1 MNTDEQ
7 PPSRKA
13 PGRWLYV
20 LPALLLAAAGWT
32 ALAQRAGSTIR
43 PGTAEEAA
51 GLEPATDQR
60 DPKRF
65 RIVAPNVIEDTATG
79 IRRTVDLRP
88 GQDIPERF
96 TENLPVNDNLADDR
110 RYGIGP
116 RPVRIL
122 MAPIGLDAEAIPIGL
137 DANGALAVPRRA
149 DITGWWSGGFVPGE
163 AGPTVLVGH
172 YDSKVAPGVFSR
184 LAKAKLG
191 QLIVVE
197 QSDGSRYL
205 YKVTEVEKPKK
216 SVFPTDKV
224 YGPTESSTLR
234 LVTCGGKFDRSTGH
248 YVDNLIVYADLV
260 PQPFGRGI
268 ILGFDQPEY
277 FPTTTTTT
285 TTLVTDTTL
294 AETTV
299 PTSTT
304 TVAPPTRVGT
314 AGASTTVGTPGPST
328 SVGTPGPLP
337 PAPSNPTGTT
347 SAPSLPSSVVTVEGS
362 STTTVAPAEGPAN
375 GAADEAPTSSPR

>member
-1 MNTDEQ
+1 MNTDIQ

-116 RPVRIL
+116 RPVRVL

-163 AGPTVLVGH
+163 TGPTVLVGH

-184 LAKAKLG
+184 LAKAKIG
-191 QLIVVE
+191 QLIFVE

-248 YVDNLIVYADLV
+248 YVDNLIVYADVV
-260 PQPFGRGI
+260 PPPFGRGI
-268 ILGFDQPEY
+268 ILGFEAPEY

-285 TTLVTDTTL
+285 LVSDTTI

-304 TVAPPTRVGT
+304 PAPPTSVGT
-314 AGASTTVGTPGPST
+314 SGPPTSVGTSGQPT

-337 PAPSNPTGTT
+337 LAPSNPTGSTG
-347 SAPSLPSSVVTVEGS
+347 APTAPSSVVTVEAA
-362 STTTVAPAEGPAN
+362 STTTVPPAEGPAT
-375 GAADEAPTSSPR
+375 AAAGEAPTSAPT